1 MSKSGEK
8 GLYLVLVSVHGLI
21 RGHDLEL
28 GRDSDTGG
36 QTLYVVELARAL
48 ARMPEVG
55 RVDLMTR
62 RVVDPAVSSDYAQ
75 PEEDLGNGARI
86 VRIEAGPDEYLPKEA
101 LWDNLNCFVD
111 GALEYIH
118 ETGEYPALVHSHYAD
133 AGYVGARLAHNLG
146 VPLIHT
152 GHSLGRVKRRRLLAK
167 GETVE
172 RIEETYAISRR
183 ILAEEETLASAAR
196 VIASTRHEVDEQYG
210 LYDFS
215 REEKMVVIP
224 PGTDLSRFRPAE
236 PDDPVPPIIGEVNR
250 FLNDPDKPVILALSR
265 PDERKNIATLVRAY
279 GENPRLQELANL
291 VVVAGNRDD
300 IRNME
305 PGSRKVLTDLLL
317 LIDAYDLYGR
327 VAYPRKHRPE
337 DVPDLYRWVART
349 RGVFINPA
357 LTEPFGLTL
366 IEAAA
371 CGAPILATEDGGPR
385 DIVAACQNGELIDPL
400 DAKNMADRLVAV
412 LTDREKWQTWSRNG
426 IEGARRH
433 YAWESHAR
441 RYLDEVRP
449 LLADQVYV
457 APEPTVPDHALKRT
471 DRALIADLDALCAPD
486 CRGADKEALQ
496 ELLGVL
502 RANRRRVGFG
512 VSTDKTRGETLARLK
527 SIGVPVPD
535 VIFSR
540 SGTQIHYG
548 PRLSRDEAWSRH
560 IDYGWVQDQVEAIL
574 SSTPGVALLPRSDQG
589 LRSSC
594 ARIVDPDAFAGLD
607 ALSKRFHGE
616 DLPVQIQQNAED
628 NLVVLPVR
636 ASKGFALRFFAA
648 QWDIPLERILVAG
661 ATATDEDMLRGNPL
675 GAVVVPDG
683 HTRFPGLTGLTRV
696 AFTQAHYAAG
706 ILEAMRYYDFFG
718 RCDLPEVA
726 EDPQEENAR

>member
-1 MSKSGEK
+1 MTEGREK

-48 ARMPEVG
+48 AKMPEVG

-62 RVVDPAVSSDYAQ
+62 RVIDPDVSADYAQ
-75 PEEDLGNGARI
+75 PEEDLGDGARI
-86 VRIEAGPDEYLPKEA
+86 VRIEAGPEEYLPKEA

-118 ETGEYPALVHSHYAD
+118 ETGERPALIHSHYAD

-146 VPLIHT
+146 VPLVHT

-167 GETVE
+167 GETPESVE
-172 RIEETYAISRR
+172 KTYAISRR

-196 VIASTRHEVDEQYG
+196 VIASTRHEVEEQYG

-224 PGTDLSRFRPAE
+224 PGTDLTRFHPAK
-236 PDDPVPPIIGEVNR
+236 PDDPVPPIVKEINR
-250 FLNDPDKPVILALSR
+250 FLTDPDKPVILALSR
-265 PDERKNIATLVRAY
+265 PDERKNIATLVKAY
-279 GENPRLQELANL
+279 GESPELQSVANL
-291 VVVAGNRDD
+291 VIVAGNRDD

-305 PGSRKVLTDLLL
+305 QGSRKVLTDLLL

-327 VAYPRKHRPE
+327 VAYPRKHRSE

-400 DAKNMADRLVAV
+400 DADAMAERLLAV
-412 LTDREKWQTWSRNG
+412 LQDQDKWATWSANG
-426 IEGARRH
+426 IEGARKH

-441 RYLDEVRP
+441 RYLDEVKP

-457 APEPTVPDHALKRT
+457 APEPSVPDHALKRT
-471 DRALIADLDALCAPD
+471 DRALIADLDALCAPE
-486 CRGADKEALQ
+486 CQGSERAALE
-496 ELLGVL
+496 ELLSAL
-502 RANRRRVGFG
+502 RTNRRRVGFG
-512 VSTDKTRGETLARLK
+512 ISTDKTRTETLARLK

-560 IDYGWVQDQVEAIL
+560 IDYGWLPDQVEAVL
-574 SSTPGVALLPRSDQG
+574 AQTPGLALLPRSSQG

-594 ARIVDPDAFAGLD
+594 ARIADPDAFEGLD
-607 ALSKRFHGE
+607 VLNKRFHE
-616 DLPVQIQQNAED
+616 ADLSVHVQQNAGD

-675 GAVVVPDG
+675 GAVVVPEG
-683 HTRFPGLTGLTRV
+683 RARFPGLTGLTRV
-696 AFTQAHYAAG
+696 VFTQAHHAAG

-718 RCDLPEVA
+718 RCDLPEDVA
-726 EDPQEENAR
+726 SEGSEELA